1 MLPARLGWCHTEEGG
16 PGHGRGGVGA
26 RRSVGQAPRRQAS
39 TAPLAG
45 TPSIP
50 LAPRLGFRSCLPEW
64 FMVSARTPGDS
75 LPTAPLP
82 QFRCPSHPLSHQPPH
97 PTPSRPGNPAGA
109 ELRPAA
115 HSDPITAAT
124 VRLSLEAAPGSL
136 ARVSTAGLQPAS
148 PLPGVGRFPK
158 GSGFS
163 PCSVNMSGR
172 ESWEVWALHTAHT
185 CPCNTRAPTQ
195 THILHI
201 HVYTHTRAHS
211 RTEKHTCKRVHG
223 PSWPGQCWGN
233 AGLAVYG
240 TNP

>member
-1 MLPARLGWCHTEEGG
+1 MVSHRRGRPRPWERGGGGTEVGG
-16 PGHGRGGVGA
+16 PGPQETGLNSSLGWDPLHPPCSTFGIQIVFAGVVHGFCEDPWGFPA
-26 RRSVGQAPRRQAS
+26 HS
-39 TAPLAG
+39 T
-45 TPSIP
+45 
-50 LAPRLGFRSCLPEW
+50 LAP
-64 FMVSARTPGDS
+64 V
-75 LPTAPLP
+75 PLP
-82 QFRCPSHPLSHQPPH
+82 PP
-97 PTPSRPGNPAGA
+97 PPFPPPPPPPPPPPRPGNPAGA

-211 RTEKHTCKRVHG
+211 RTEKHICKRVHG